1 VNCFTASAASDPDLV
16 GNERGEDPMK
26 ILVSTVTAAGLIL
39 GGAGVYGSNQPEDAG
54 GNEPTAVEHRVGSR
68 QPTPSRFDRW
78 AARAE
83 RQIEAY
89 VLSQYGVAPP
99 R

>member
-1 VNCFTASAASDPDLV
+1 MRRS
-16 GNERGEDPMK
+16 RRR
-26 ILVSTVTAAGLIL
+26 
-39 GGAGVYGSNQPEDAG
+39 GGAGVYSSNQPEDAG
-54 GNEPTAVEHRVGSR
+54 ANEPAVVEHRVGSR

-89 VLSQYGVAPP
+89 ALAQYGRAPL

>member
-1 VNCFTASAASDPDLV
+1 VNCFTAPGASDPDLV

-26 ILVSTVTAAGLIL
+26 ILVSTVTAAGLVL
-39 GGAGVYGSNQPEDAG
+39 GGAGFYDSNQPDDVG
-54 GNEPTAVEHRVGSR
+54 GNEPTAVEHRVGSC

-83 RQIEAY
+83 RQIDAY
-89 VLSQYGVAPP
+89 VQSLGILAW
-99 R
+99 